1 MTPILTRLVVLLSLL
16 GLSAFLQADQSAY
29 RLELNSATGQS
40 RVQARG
46 GQINLIAKVKPKL
59 QKSHQLQIK
68 SETMDLSVDAGPG
81 PVTLKDV
88 PRGLQSFHLV
98 VIDRDSRM
106 PVQRSK
112 PLTLDVRRYI
122 PR

>member
-1 MTPILTRLVVLLSLL
+1 MTPILTRWVVLLSLL

-46 GQINLIAKVKPKL
+46 GQINLTAKVTPKL

-68 SETMDLSVDAGPG
+68 SETMDPSVEAGPG

-88 PRGLQSFHLV
+88 PRGLQSFQLV

>member
-1 MTPILTRLVVLLSLL
+1 MTPILTRWVVLLSLL

-88 PRGLQSFHLV
+88 PRGLQSFYLI
-98 VIDRDSRM
+98 VIDKDSRT

-112 PLTLDVRRYI
+112 SLTLDVRRYI

>member
-1 MTPILTRLVVLLSLL
+1 MTLVLTRCTVLLSLL
-16 GLSAFLQADQSAY
+16 GLTGLLDADQSVY
-29 RLELNSATGQS
+29 RLELSSATGQS

-46 GQINLIAKVKPKL
+46 GQINLIANVKPKL
-59 QKSHQLQIK
+59 QKSHRLQIM
-68 SETMDLSVDAGPG
+68 SEAMDVSIDAGPG
-81 PVTLKDV
+81 PVTFKDV
-88 PRGLQSFHLV
+88 PRGIQSFRLV

-106 PVQRSK
+106 PVQQSK